1 MTRRGLSVVALVVG
15 LVGCASRNP
24 LPPSE
29 ASPVRPATIFTGPDV
44 QTVLADQ
51 PRAFVRMLGA
61 PPAAVWTAVKQV
73 YADYGVPLTVEN
85 TPGHQLGNSDFYR
98 TRTFAGSPMAKL
110 VSCGSGI
117 TGPNAASYRIYM
129 SLLTTVD
136 GRGKDSTKVSV
147 TFTTSARDMVG
158 GTSADRLPCGSTG
171 ELERLFLVRVNT
183 LIAPK

>member
-1 MTRRGLSVVALVVG
+1 MIRSVWLAVAI
-15 LVGCASRNP
+15 VGCASSNT

-29 ASPVRPATIFTGPDV
+29 ASPDRPATIFTGPNV
-44 QTVLADQ
+44 QTVLAEQ
-51 PRAFVRMLGA
+51 PRSFMRTLGA
-61 PPAAVWTAVKQV
+61 PPTAVWTAVKQV

-85 TPGHQLGNSDFYR
+85 TLGHQLGNSDFYR

-129 SLLTTVD
+129 SLLTVVD
-136 GRGKDSTKVSV
+136 GLGKDSTKVSV
-147 TFTTSARDMVG
+147 TFTTSARDMAG

-183 LIAPK
+183 LIAPR